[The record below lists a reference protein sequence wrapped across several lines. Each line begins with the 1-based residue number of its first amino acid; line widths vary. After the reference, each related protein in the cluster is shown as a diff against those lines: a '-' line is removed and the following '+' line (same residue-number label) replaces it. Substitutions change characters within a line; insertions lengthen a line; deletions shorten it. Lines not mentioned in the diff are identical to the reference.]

1 MIIHNNR
8 IVSATCYLPL
18 SDSVEIG
25 KEMGTRHRAAVGISE
40 VSDSIT
46 VIVSEETGDISIAR
60 DGKIIRHLDPQRLRD
75 ELAVLRERK
84 RTEIRNSNYGRGGI
98 EMKKRMESDLLLKI
112 ISVVFAFL
120 LWMFVI
126 NTDNPVIK
134 KTFSD
139 VPVDMLNE
147 QVLDDLNQTYKIE
160 SGDTVSFTV
169 KGKKRCCRSFDKV
182 RFPCNG
188 RCIFYV
194 RCSCNP
200 DRS

>member
-1 MIIHNNR
+1 
-8 IVSATCYLPL
+8 
-18 SDSVEIG
+18 
-25 KEMGTRHRAAVGISE
+25 
-40 VSDSIT
+40 
-46 VIVSEETGDISIAR
+46 
-60 DGKIIRHLDPQRLRD
+60 
-75 ELAVLRERK
+75 
-84 RTEIRNSNYGRGGI
+84 
-98 EMKKRMESDLLLKI
+98 MKKRMESDLLLKI

-160 SGDTVSFTV
+160 SGDTV
-169 KGKKRCCRSFDKV
+169 RCCRSFDEV
-182 RFPCNG
+182 RFPRNG

-194 RCSCNP
+194 RCSCDP

>member
-1 MIIHNNR
+1 
-8 IVSATCYLPL
+8 
-18 SDSVEIG
+18 
-25 KEMGTRHRAAVGISE
+25 
-40 VSDSIT
+40 
-46 VIVSEETGDISIAR
+46 
-60 DGKIIRHLDPQRLRD
+60 
-75 ELAVLRERK
+75 
-84 RTEIRNSNYGRGGI
+84 
-98 EMKKRMESDLLLKI
+98 MKKRMESDLLLKI

-169 KGKKRCCRSFDKV
+169 KGKKDIVDRL
-182 RFPCNG
+182 RFPRNG

-194 RCSCNP
+194 RCSCDP

>member
-1 MIIHNNR
+1 
-8 IVSATCYLPL
+8 
-18 SDSVEIG
+18 
-25 KEMGTRHRAAVGISE
+25 
-40 VSDSIT
+40 
-46 VIVSEETGDISIAR
+46 
-60 DGKIIRHLDPQRLRD
+60 
-75 ELAVLRERK
+75 
-84 RTEIRNSNYGRGGI
+84 
-98 EMKKRMESDLLLKI
+98 MKKRMESDLLLKI

-160 SGDTVSFTV
+160 SE
-169 KGKKRCCRSFDKV
+169 V

-194 RCSCNP
+194 RCSCDP

>member
-1 MIIHNNR
+1 
-8 IVSATCYLPL
+8 
-18 SDSVEIG
+18 
-25 KEMGTRHRAAVGISE
+25 
-40 VSDSIT
+40 
-46 VIVSEETGDISIAR
+46 
-60 DGKIIRHLDPQRLRD
+60 
-75 ELAVLRERK
+75 
-84 RTEIRNSNYGRGGI
+84 
-98 EMKKRMESDLLLKI
+98 MKKRMESDLLLKI

-160 SGDTVSFTV
+160 CE
-169 KGKKRCCRSFDKV
+169 GKERCCRSFDEV

-194 RCSCNP
+194 RCSCDP

>member
-1 MIIHNNR
+1 
-8 IVSATCYLPL
+8 
-18 SDSVEIG
+18 
-25 KEMGTRHRAAVGISE
+25 
-40 VSDSIT
+40 
-46 VIVSEETGDISIAR
+46 
-60 DGKIIRHLDPQRLRD
+60 
-75 ELAVLRERK
+75 
-84 RTEIRNSNYGRGGI
+84 
-98 EMKKRMESDLLLKI
+98 MKKRMESDLLLKI

-169 KGKKRCCRSFDKV
+169 KGKKDVVDRLTKSGFPLQRQMYLLCQMFMRS
-182 RFPCNG
+182 
-188 RCIFYV
+188 
-194 RCSCNP
+194 
-200 DRS
+200 RSKLRLYDTRVS

>member
-1 MIIHNNR
+1 
-8 IVSATCYLPL
+8 
-18 SDSVEIG
+18 
-25 KEMGTRHRAAVGISE
+25 
-40 VSDSIT
+40 
-46 VIVSEETGDISIAR
+46 
-60 DGKIIRHLDPQRLRD
+60 
-75 ELAVLRERK
+75 
-84 RTEIRNSNYGRGGI
+84 
-98 EMKKRMESDLLLKI
+98 MKKRMESDLLLKI

-160 SGDTVSFTV
+160 SE
-169 KGKKRCCRSFDKV
+169 GKERCCRSFDEV

-188 RCIFYV
+188 RCIFHV
-194 RCSCNP
+194 RCSCDP